1 MRIPWGRIIIGVA
14 TLVAGVLA
22 VGFVLEYL
30 GILNLQA

>member
-1 MRIPWGRIIIGVA
+1 MRISWGRVIVGFA
-14 TLVAGVLA
+14 ALVAVVLA